1 MKVEQLMNFDMVILD
16 LIQGNMKSGLMDSIM
31 PLISHLGDS
40 GLVWIILSIGLVIP
54 KKTRKLGFVMIIAL
68 VLNGIICNIILK
80 PMLARIRPF
89 DVNTSIKLLINKPR
103 DFSFPSGHTSASFTA
118 ASVLFFRRSKL
129 FVPSLILATLIGFS
143 RLYLY
148 VHYPSDVVGGIFLGI
163 VCGYMGHRIV
173 DSKKINI

>member
-68 VLNGIICNIILK
+68 ILNGIICNIILK

-148 VHYPSDVVGGIFLGI
+148 VHYPSDVVGGIIWGI
-163 VCGYMGHRIV
+163 GL
-173 DSKKINI
+173 

>member
-16 LIQGNMKSGLMDSIM
+16 LIQDNMKSGLMDSIM

-148 VHYPSDVVGGIFLGI
+148 VHYPSDVVGGIILGI
-163 VCGYMGHRIV
+163 VCGLSLIHI
-173 DSKKINI
+173 

>member
-80 PMLARIRPF
+80 PMLARLRPF

-148 VHYPSDVVGGIFLGI
+148 VHYPSDVVGGIILGI
-163 VCGYMGHRIV
+163 VCG
-173 DSKKINI
+173 

>member
-16 LIQGNMKSGLMDSIM
+16 LIQDNMKSGLMDSIM

-129 FVPSLILATLIGFS
+129 FVPSLILATLIGF
-143 RLYLY
+143 
-148 VHYPSDVVGGIFLGI
+148 
-163 VCGYMGHRIV
+163 
-173 DSKKINI
+173 

>member
-148 VHYPSDVVGGIFLGI
+148 VHYPSDVVGGIILGI

-173 DSKKINI
+173 YSKKINI

>member
-16 LIQGNMKSGLMDSIM
+16 LIQDNIKSGLMDSIM

-148 VHYPSDVVGGIFLGI
+148 VHYPSDVVNNITW
-163 VCGYMGHRIV
+163 IV
-173 DSKKINI
+173 DI

>member
-16 LIQGNMKSGLMDSIM
+16 LIQDNIKSGLMDSIM

-148 VHYPSDVVGGIFLGI
+148 VHYASDVVGGIIMGI
-163 VCGYMGHRIV
+163 VCGFTVNRSVY
-173 DSKKINI
+173 SKKINI

>member
-118 ASVLFFRRSKL
+118 ASVLFFRRNKL

-148 VHYPSDVVGGIFLGI
+148 VHYPSDVVGGIILGI
-163 VCGYMGHRIV
+163 VCSYMGHRIV